1 MPVSEYG
8 NGDMERGN
16 EVQRILGRGTGSV
29 YLSRPLAMGSIWN
42 VALVNHSFCVT
53 LSRKMAGFL
62 DILRPNKGKELTNM
76 AAINT
81 NKEQLQQMMNGD
93 KPVLVDFWAPW
104 CGYCRRIAPAYE
116 AVAEKY
122 GDRLVAAKVNIDEEA
137 QFAEAAQV
145 EVIPTLILYKNGKA
159 VDSIV
164 NPGSKA
170 VIDQFVQEALEK

>member
-1 MPVSEYG
+1 
-8 NGDMERGN
+8 
-16 EVQRILGRGTGSV
+16 
-29 YLSRPLAMGSIWN
+29 
-42 VALVNHSFCVT
+42 
-53 LSRKMAGFL
+53 
-62 DILRPNKGKELTNM
+62 M

-122 GDRLVAAKVNIDEEA
+122 GDRLVAVKVNIDEEA